1 MTDTA
6 KPGAPASGSGA
17 DAVDRR
23 RIRLIMTGLL
33 LGLFMAA
40 LDQTIISAAL
50 RTIADDLNGLSQ
62 QSWANT
68 SYMITSVIT
77 TALYGKLSD
86 IYGRRP
92 VYCTAVAIFVL
103 GSVLCAL
110 ASSMTLLAVFRGI
123 QGIGA
128 GGLMSLAF
136 AILTDL
142 VPLTERTRYQAW
154 FGAVFGVS
162 AVIGPVAGGFFA
174 GLDSFLGASGW
185 RWAFY
190 INVPI
195 GLAAALIIA
204 SMVRTQPNRVQ
215 HKFDIAGL
223 LALVVCLVPLLF
235 AVEQGPK
242 WGWGAGGT
250 LALFALGLLG
260 LVMFLLAQKRAGS
273 AALLPTPMFRNP
285 LFSVYNGVNVL
296 VGAAVFGALSVLPL
310 YLQMVKG
317 LSPTQAGLMMLPQTL
332 GIVVAGRVAGPFVT
346 KTGRYKIV
354 LLSGLVLMVVATF
367 WFGTLT
373 EDTSLWQTGIAAGL
387 MGFGIGL
394 CWQVMLIAIQTG
406 VSPQYMGAGMG
417 SFTFFRQIG
426 GTAGI
431 AVFLSM
437 FFGAVSEKVAA
448 SYRDA
453 ASDPAYT
460 AAVNDPSV
468 TGQAA
473 NKVLLGARE
482 GDVPLDDSS
491 FLDHV
496 DPRLAKPFLHG
507 MAEAMQIVFVVSGVM
522 LLVALILAAVPKEKR
537 REPAAA
543 PSGAGDGKDDKEP
556 AGRN

>member
-1 MTDTA
+1 M
-6 KPGAPASGSGA
+6 PGAGA

-33 LGLFMAA
+33 LGLFMSA

-50 RTIADDLNGLSQ
+50 RTIADDLNGLSEQ
-62 QSWANT
+62 AWANT
-68 SYMITSVIT
+68 AYMITSVIT

-92 VYCTAVAIFVL
+92 VYCTAVAVFVL
-103 GSVLCAL
+103 GSVLCGL
-110 ASSMTLLAVFRGI
+110 AQSMIQLAAFRGI

-142 VPLTERTRYQAW
+142 VPLAERSRYQAW

-162 AVIGPVAGGFFA
+162 AVVGPVAGGFFA
-174 GLDSFLGASGW
+174 GLDTFMGTSGW

-195 GLAAALIIA
+195 GVAAAVIIA
-204 SMVRTQPNRVQ
+204 AMVRTQPNRAQ

-223 LALVVCLVPLLF
+223 AALVVCLVPLLF

-250 LALFALGLLG
+250 LGLFALGLVG
-260 LVMFLLAQKRAGS
+260 LVLFLLAQKRAGA

-285 LFSVYNGVNVL
+285 IFSLYNGVNTL

-332 GIVVAGRVAGPFVT
+332 GIVVAGRIAGPFVT
-346 KTGRYKIV
+346 KTGRYKVV
-354 LLSGLVLMVVATF
+354 LLTGLVLMVAATF
-367 WFGTLT
+367 WFGTLAAET
-373 EDTSLWQTGIAAGL
+373 ALWQTGIAAGL

-406 VSPQYMGAGMG
+406 VAPQYMGAGMG

-437 FFGAVSEKVAA
+437 FFGAVSDKVAA

-460 AAVNDPSV
+460 AALNDPSV

-473 NKVLLGARE
+473 NKVLLDARGGA
-482 GDVPLDDSS
+482 VPMDNSS
-491 FLDHV
+491 FLDQA

-522 LLVALILAAVPKEKR
+522 LLIALVLAAIPKEKR

-543 PSGAGDGKDDKEP
+543 PGGAKETKEP
-556 AGRN
+556 AGKK

>member
-6 KPGAPASGSGA
+6 KPGAPTPDSGA
-17 DAVDRR
+17 GTVDRR
-23 RIRLIMTGLL
+23 RMRLIMLGLL
-33 LGLFMAA
+33 LGLFMSA

-50 RTIADDLNGLSQ
+50 RTIADDLNGLSEQ
-62 QSWANT
+62 AWANT

-92 VYCTAVAIFVL
+92 VYCTAVGVFVL

-110 ASSMTLLAVFRGI
+110 APSMTLLAVFRGI
-123 QGIGA
+123 QGVGA

-142 VPLTERTRYQAW
+142 VPPAERSRYQAW
-154 FGAVFGVS
+154 FGAVFGIA
-162 AVIGPVAGGFFA
+162 AVVGPVAGGFFA
-174 GLDSFLGASGW
+174 GLDSFLGVTGW

-195 GLAAALIIA
+195 GLAAALLIA
-204 SMVRTQPNRVQ
+204 VLVRIQPNRTP
-215 HKFDIAGL
+215 HKFDVAGL
-223 LALVVCLVPLLF
+223 LALVTCLLPLLF

-242 WGWGAGGT
+242 WGWTAGGT
-250 LALFALGLLG
+250 LALFGLGAVG
-260 LVMFLLAQKRAGS
+260 LVLFLLAQKRAGG
-273 AALLPTPMFRNP
+273 AALLPTPMFRSP
-285 LFSVYNGVNVL
+285 VFSVYNGVNIL

-317 LSPTQAGLMMLPQTL
+317 LSPTWAGLMMLPQTL
-332 GIVVAGRVAGPFVT
+332 GIVIAGRIAGPYVT
-346 KTGRYKIV
+346 KTGRYKVV

-367 WFGTLT
+367 WFSTLT
-373 EDTSLWQTGIAAGL
+373 AETALWQTAIAAGV
-387 MGFGIGL
+387 MGFGVGL

-406 VSPQYMGAGMG
+406 VEPQYMGAGMG

-437 FFGAVSEKVAA
+437 FFGAVSERVTAA
-448 SYRDA
+448 YRDA
-453 ASDPAYT
+453 PSDPAYE
-460 AAVNDPSV
+460 AAVHDPSV

-473 NKVLLGARE
+473 NKVLLGARD
-482 GDVPLDDSS
+482 GDVPLDNSS
-491 FLDHV
+491 FLDHA
-496 DPRLAKPFLHG
+496 DARLAKPFLHG
-507 MAEAMQIVFVVSGVM
+507 MAEAMQTVFVVSGVM
-522 LLVALILAAVPKEKR
+522 LVIALVLAAIPKEKR

-543 PSGAGDGKDDKEP
+543 PGDAKGAGKQSAAKG
-556 AGRN
+556 

>member
-1 MTDTA
+1 MTETA
-6 KPGAPASGSGA
+6 KTGAPSPDSGA
-17 DAVDRR
+17 GTVDARR
-23 RIRLIMTGLL
+23 MRLIMLGLL
-33 LGLFMAA
+33 LGLFMSA

-50 RTIADDLNGLSQ
+50 RTIADDLGGLSEQ
-62 QSWANT
+62 AWANT

-92 VYCTAVAIFVL
+92 VYCTAVGVFVL

-110 ASSMTLLAVFRGI
+110 APSMTLLAVFRGI
-123 QGIGA
+123 QGVGA

-142 VPLTERTRYQAW
+142 VPLAERSRYQAW
-154 FGAVFGVS
+154 FGAVFGVA

-174 GLDSFLGASGW
+174 GLDSFLGATGW

-195 GLAAALIIA
+195 GLAAALLIG
-204 SMVRTQPNRVQ
+204 VLVRVQ
-215 HKFDIAGL
+215 PHRTRHKFDIAGL
-223 LALVVCLVPLLF
+223 LALVTCLLPLLF

-242 WGWGAGGT
+242 WGWGDGGT
-250 LALFALGLLG
+250 LALFGLGVIGLAL
-260 LVMFLLAQKRAGS
+260 FLLAQKRAGG

-285 LFSVYNGVNVL
+285 VFSVYNGVNIL

-310 YLQMVKG
+310 YLQIVKG

-332 GIVVAGRVAGPFVT
+332 GIVVAGRIAGPYVT
-346 KTGRYKIV
+346 KTGRYKVV
-354 LLSGLVLMVVATF
+354 LLSGLVLMVIATF
-367 WFGTLT
+367 WFSTLT
-373 EDTSLWQTGIAAGL
+373 ADTALWRTAVAAGV

-406 VSPQYMGAGMG
+406 VEPRYMGAGMG

-437 FFGAVSEKVAA
+437 FFGAVTEKVTAA
-448 SYRDA
+448 YRDA
-453 ASDPAYT
+453 PSDPAYA
-460 AAVNDPSV
+460 AAVHDPSV

-473 NKVLLGARE
+473 NKVLLGARD
-482 GDVPLDDSS
+482 GDVPLDNSS
-491 FLDHV
+491 FLDHA
-496 DPRLAKPFLHG
+496 DARLAKPFLHG
-507 MAEAMQIVFVVSGVM
+507 MAEAMQTVFVVSGVM
-522 LLVALILAAVPKEKR
+522 LVIALVLAAIPREKR
-537 REPAAA
+537 GEPAAA
-543 PSGAGDGKDDKEP
+543 PGDAEGAGKPSSAKG
-556 AGRN
+556 